1 MGRAEI
7 SLGRTTVLLLLVTA
21 FLPAGAASQIL
32 GLVTTQDGRLME
44 AVAIEAWSADRRVA
58 ATMTDGRGRFFF
70 IETVANQTV
79 SLRASALGFEP
90 VRVSV
95 DPGVTRYEI
104 QLHAEPIALEGLVVS
119 TDGDICTRKDDKSAR
134 GLWESAR
141 AHYHGAMDT
150 LGVATYLAEA
160 DTVVAREKL
169 GPLQLPELALSQR
182 SSSSLRRFSW
192 ARRIKRN
199 GYAFMV
205 KRTDADHPY
214 DSWVYAP
221 LEADFTSHF
230 VHELFGENHRFIMLD
245 ASDDGWT
252 VRFCPKDDDKPS
264 IKGTIA
270 MASDTTLQWVE
281 WAFYTPEPVEN
292 AGGRVSFA
300 PVTRGPNQTYPLP
313 SEALIWWQMPDGDY
327 FQRYQRYENW
337 IVAPGDSVPQLPFRR
352 GGGRDR
358 K

>member
-1 MGRAEI
+1 MGSANL
-7 SLGRTTVLLLLVTA
+7 SLGRTGVLLLLATA
-21 FLPAGAASQIL
+21 LFPARAASQIL
-32 GLVTTQDGRLME
+32 GLVTTRDGRPME
-44 AVAIEAWSADRRVA
+44 AVAIEAWSTDRRIA
-58 ATMTDGRGRFFF
+58 ATMTDDRGRFFF
-70 IETVANQTV
+70 IESVADQTV
-79 SLRASALGFEP
+79 ILRASALGFEP
-90 VRVSV
+90 VRVTV
-95 DPGVTRYEI
+95 DPGVTRYQI
-104 QLHAEPIALEGLVVS
+104 QLDAQPIALEGLVVS
-119 TDGDICTRKDDKSAR
+119 ADGDICTRKEDKRAR
-134 GLWESAR
+134 RLWESAR
-141 AHYHGAMDT
+141 AYYHGAMDT

-199 GYAFMV
+199 GYAFTV
-205 KRTDADHPY
+205 KRTDADRPY

-230 VHELFGENHRFIMLD
+230 VQELFGEKNRFIVLD
-245 ASDDGWT
+245 EADDGWML
-252 VRFCPKDDDKPS
+252 RFCAKDDDKPF
-264 IKGTIA
+264 IEGTIA
-270 MASDTTLQWVE
+270 LAADTTLQWVE
-281 WAFYTPEPVEN
+281 WAFQTPEPVEN

-313 SEALIWWQMPDGDY
+313 SESLVWWQMPDGDF

-352 GGGRDR
+352 VGRQNRD
-358 K
+358 

>member
-1 MGRAEI
+1 MGRAEL
-7 SLGRTTVLLLLVTA
+7 SLGRTAVLLLLAIVL
-21 FLPAGAASQIL
+21 LPAGAAAQIL
-32 GLVTTQDGRLME
+32 GLVTTQDGRPME

-70 IETVANQTV
+70 VETVANQTV

-90 VRVSV
+90 VRVSG

-119 TDGDICTRKDDKSAR
+119 TDGDICTRKDDKTAR
-134 GLWESAR
+134 SLWESAR
-141 AHYHGAMDT
+141 THYHGGMDT

-160 DTVVAREKL
+160 NTIVAREQL

-205 KRTDADHPY
+205 KRTDGDHPY

-230 VHELFGENHRFIMLD
+230 IQELFGDNHRFIMLD

-270 MASDTTLQWVE
+270 LAADTTLQWVE
-281 WAFYTPEPVEN
+281 WAFYTPEPQEH

-300 PVTRGPNQTYPLP
+300 PVTRGPDQTYPLP
-313 SEALIWWQMPDGDY
+313 SEALVWWQMPDGDY

-352 GGGRDR
+352 QGRRDR